1 MNISRKE
8 RDDQRRR
15 DEILDAALSIF
26 ATQGFH
32 GTTMA
37 QISQEAQY
45 PLGTIYKYFSSKK
58 QIYHDLV
65 MERVHQLGQILL
77 SISNRK
83 DISAKEKLKASL
95 FAKTKFYKSNSD
107 FIRIYISER
116 SNIDAV
122 VIPKLNEKV
131 NRMHEKMITL
141 FQKIFEQGMDD
152 EFKPYP
158 PKEMAILF
166 TELAH
171 SIAWSSLFQ
180 NGNNGNEKQLG
191 EAKNRPKNEN
201 NTQIDYADIE
211 NAVSTNINAA
221 STDIEDTGNNSSDD
235 DINDETNQRLNMIFD
250 MFMNG
255 VSR

>member
-1 MNISRKE
+1 MSISRKD

-15 DEILDAALSIF
+15 DEILAAALAIF
-26 ATQGFH
+26 ATHGFH

-58 QIYHDLV
+58 QIYNDLV

-77 SISNRK
+77 SISNQK
-83 DISAKEKLKASL
+83 NLSAREKLKASL
-95 FAKTKFYKSNSD
+95 FAKTNFYRRNSD

-122 VIPKLNEKV
+122 MIPKLNEKV
-131 NRMHEKMITL
+131 NRMHDKMISL
-141 FQKIFEQGMDD
+141 FQKIFEQGMPD

-158 PKEMAILF
+158 PEEMATLF

-171 SIAWSSLFQ
+171 SVAWSSLFQ
-180 NGNNGNEKQLG
+180 NGNNEKLINVIEKKLQDSQFPDSDQQYVKETDSCFTDD
-191 EAKNRPKNEN
+191 EAL
-201 NTQIDYADIE
+201 D
-211 NAVSTNINAA
+211 
-221 STDIEDTGNNSSDD
+221 
-235 DINDETNQRLNMIFD
+235 QRLNMIFD

-255 VSR
+255 VSK

>member
-26 ATQGFH
+26 ATHGFH

-77 SISNRK
+77 SICNRS
-83 DISAKEKLKASL
+83 DLSASAKLKASL
-95 FAKTKFYKSNSD
+95 FAETRFYRSNSD

-122 VIPKLNEKV
+122 IIPKLNEKV

-152 EFKPYP
+152 EFKHYP
-158 PKEMAILF
+158 PEEMANMF

-171 SIAWSSLFQ
+171 SVAWSSLFQ
-180 NGNNGNEKQLG
+180 NANSEKQDSGAENRSKREQLS
-191 EAKNRPKNEN
+191 EADLQAIHNVDNS
-201 NTQIDYADIE
+201 NTQDIDNSIKD
-211 NAVSTNINAA
+211 
-221 STDIEDTGNNSSDD
+221 DNNKDD
-235 DINDETNQRLNMIFD
+235 EALNRRLNMIFD

-255 VSR
+255 VSKK

>member
-32 GTTMA
+32 GATMA

-65 MERVHQLGQILL
+65 MERVQQLGQILL
-77 SISNRK
+77 SITNRQE
-83 DISAKEKLKASL
+83 ITSKEKLKQSL
-95 FAKTKFYKSNSD
+95 FAKTKFYRSNSD

-116 SNIDAV
+116 SNLDAV
-122 VIPKLNEKV
+122 MIPKLNEKV

-141 FQKIFEQGMDD
+141 FQKIFEQGMENG

-158 PKEMAILF
+158 PKEMATLF
-166 TELAH
+166 TEIAH
-171 SIAWSSLFQ
+171 SVAWSSLFP
-180 NGNNGNEKQLG
+180 NVNVDKNNGVKQ
-191 EAKNRPKNEN
+191 
-201 NTQIDYADIE
+201 
-211 NAVSTNINAA
+211 NIK
-221 STDIEDTGNNSSDD
+221 DNNSNANIKDGSNKRSIKDNVVNPSIDEIKDD
-235 DINDETNQRLNMIFD
+235 DEILNQRLNMIFD

-255 VSR
+255 VSKAI

>member
-26 ATQGFH
+26 ATHGFH

-83 DISAKEKLKASL
+83 DFSAREKLKASL
-95 FAKTKFYKSNSD
+95 FAKTRFYISNSD

-122 VIPKLNEKV
+122 IIPKLNDKV
-131 NRMHEKMITL
+131 NKMHEKMITL
-141 FQKIFEQGMDD
+141 FQKIFEQGMAD
-152 EFKPYP
+152 EFKNYP
-158 PKEMAILF
+158 PKEMATLF
-166 TELAH
+166 TEIAH
-171 SIAWSSLFQ
+171 SVAWSALFQ
-180 NGNNGNEKQLG
+180 NGNTGRQNSGAE
-191 EAKNRPKNEN
+191 NRPQTEKSSEADQQNL
-201 NTQIDYADIE
+201 QDID
-211 NAVSTNINAA
+211 NNIN
-221 STDIEDTGNNSSDD
+221 DD
-235 DINDETNQRLNMIFD
+235 DALNKRLNMIFD
-250 MFMNG
+250 IFMNG
-255 VSR
+255 VSQ

>member
-26 ATQGFH
+26 ATNGFH

-77 SISNRK
+77 AISNQK
-83 DISAKEKLKASL
+83 ELSAIEKLRLSL
-95 FAKTKFYKSNSD
+95 FAKTKFYRSNSD

-116 SNIDAV
+116 SNIDSV
-122 VIPKLNEKV
+122 IIPKLNEKV

-141 FQKIFEQGMDD
+141 FQKIFEQGMAD

-158 PKEMAILF
+158 PREMATLF

-171 SIAWSSLFQ
+171 SVAWSYLFQ
-180 NGNNGNEKQLG
+180 DGINSKQDSEAENRTKNEKHSETDLQ
-191 EAKNRPKNEN
+191 
-201 NTQIDYADIE
+201 T
-211 NAVSTNINAA
+211 VS
-221 STDIEDTGNNSSDD
+221 DGDD
-235 DINDETNQRLNMIFD
+235 GDKNDEVLNKRLNMIFD

-255 VSR
+255 VSK